1 MTKPNHLF
9 VVVSIV
15 PSLFFIRKI
24 WLVNGQQ
31 ILLHFAFLFILAEGS
46 GPTRLPLHISSPC
59 ARVAAG
65 PSSTPSEGRFQRFS
79 SSSRVG

>member
-1 MTKPNHLF
+1 MIIIYGCVVSTIMIEPMTKPNNLF

-31 ILLHFAFLFILAEGS
+31 ILLHFA
-46 GPTRLPLHISSPC
+46 
-59 ARVAAG
+59 
-65 PSSTPSEGRFQRFS
+65 
-79 SSSRVG
+79 